1 MKASRIKTIIG
12 VLEKAYGVPEAPQ
25 VTDPFEMILH
35 ENIAYLADDAR
46 RDFAFQE
53 LKKRVGTRPADILA
67 ASPASLNE
75 ISKLAGINPEGQVAK
90 IVKSAEIAL
99 NNFKWRRRVSN
110 GRSINKAKASL
121 KKFPGIGDPGA
132 EKILL
137 FNKKTAVLALESNGL
152 RALTRLGYG
161 KEGANYAATYRSV
174 QESLGPELPSDS
186 DWLVRAHQLLRQHG
200 KELCKRSRP
209 ICERCPLASGCA
221 YYQRE
226 STH

>member
-1 MKASRIKTIIG
+1 VKASPIKTIVD

-25 VTDPFEMILH
+25 VTEPFEMILR
-35 ENIAYLADDAR
+35 ENIAYLADDGK

-75 ISKLAGINPEGQVAK
+75 ISRLAGIDPQGQLAK

-99 NNFKWRRRVSN
+99 NNFN
-110 GRSINKAKASL
+110 GDVASVMEGPINKAKASL

-132 EKILL
+132 EKILM
-137 FNKKTAVLALESNGL
+137 FNKKSAALALESNGL
-152 RALTRLGYG
+152 RVLTRLGYG
-161 KEGANYAATYRSV
+161 KEGASYAATYRSV
-174 QESLGPELPSDS
+174 QESVGPELPSDS

-200 KELCKRSRP
+200 KELCKQSRP
-209 ICERCPLASGCA
+209 VCERCPLASDCR
-221 YYQRE
+221 YYHRE